1 MQQRQALP
9 TLQPLPTPLPL
20 QQQQQSLVLVQ
31 EQESNNLALKT
42 SSSSLHNAEEE
53 TERSKKR
60 RNLNQQQ
67 QEQQSL
73 SNASSR
79 DAEEEDNEDE
89 EEEESNEE
97 VEKSDKKHGPSK
109 PGNKRI
115 RITFESFGTKGKI
128 PQTFGKPKDA
138 AKKFIPDG
146 LRGTHIAYDEAWRFE
161 TVHGT
166 QEILSGLVKITWSV
180 TNLTTMKCTSLTE
193 TPSEALERITSGNTI
208 SNKVFR
214 LAMKQRMQD
223 LESDLVALQK
233 AKSEQTEEMIE
244 FKCANLRTRI
254 RTLSPKHFK
263 QGLLLFGLLHDIVQ
277 NTLSQTPTEDKKEAN
292 GSNTLS

>member
-1 MQQRQALP
+1 MLK
-9 TLQPLPTPLPL
+9 
-20 QQQQQSLVLVQ
+20 Q
-31 EQESNNLALKT
+31 EHESNDLALIT
-42 SSSSLHNAEEE
+42 SSSSLHKAEEE
-53 TERSKKR
+53 TERNKKP

-67 QEQQSL
+67 QQQSL
-73 SNASSR
+73 SDASSR
-79 DAEEEDNEDE
+79 VAEEVDNDDEDD
-89 EEEESNEE
+89 EESNEE
-97 VEKSDKKHGPSK
+97 IEKLDKKHGPSK

-128 PQTFGKPKDA
+128 PQTFGKPKDS

-166 QEILSGLVKITWSV
+166 QEILSGLVKVTWSV
-180 TNLTTMKCTSLTE
+180 TNRTTMKCTSLTE

-223 LESDLVALQK
+223 LENELLTLQK
-233 AKSEQTEEMIE
+233 AKSEHTEEMIE

-263 QGLLLFGLLHDIVQ
+263 QGLLLFGLLHDVVQ
-277 NTLSQTPTEDKKEAN
+277 NTLTATGDKREAK
-292 GSNTLS
+292 GGDTLS